1 MSIKDE
7 LIQLILYIDDDCFL
21 LRIMNIVKGYL
32 EQ

>member
-21 LRIMNIVKGYL
+21 LRIMNIVKEYL